1 MSLVQSRNSYS
12 VIVDEKERNAERQTI
27 LGLRS
32 VERTTT
38 FKPWVLKN
46 HAWAWCATTWSDA
59 SVKQRLW
66 FLRTGN

>member
-46 HAWAWCATTWSDA
+46 HAWA
-59 SVKQRLW
+59 
-66 FLRTGN
+66 